1 MLKRS
6 LATFGAV
13 VMTASLLAACGGS
26 SAKKTSITPQPVS
39 RQTLQDILTVSGEL
53 RREETQTINAP
64 TDGRVS
70 KVNVKD
76 AQEVNVGDAIFALD
90 GREAVAVKG
99 NFSFFRTLDVGSD
112 GPDVQ
117 QLERILAGDGFSPG
131 RVDRTFTEQTRAALA
146 QWQAAHGYGGA
157 KPETDETVQLSLSG
171 NSAGYR
177 LGKRSTGAAT
187 ILSTAT
193 AVGNRGDTFVGPIA
207 PARRGAVRVI
217 PALARRAAVGT
228 PDKPVINLS
237 ATPRYVDEGFV
248 ATWTLTADV
257 APTNSTIVAL
267 QIGGGATA
275 GDSSRNAD
283 YKTLKNNA
291 TILAGQTSVSFSSDI
306 FNDIVVE
313 NEEDITV
320 TMTTQFGNDPNYVV
334 GPSDR
339 AAVTI
344 NANGTDI
351 IPEIT
356 ISADSAKTNEG
367 QNATFRLRSNVE
379 LNRNLDIFV
388 TITGSATIEKDY
400 RPLANDYVTLTS
412 GNTEVS
418 FNIAP
423 RSDDL
428 VEPDETITVTVIADP
443 DIISPPPYLPSYPSV
458 VTVTVESGDV
468 PELNIS
474 GGGDV
479 REGASV
485 AFTILATQVM
495 VEDTTINF
503 QVGGSATPGQDYQVL
518 SGLALMRAGTS
529 SVTIT
534 VRVFSDDVIFYPSDM
549 IVADWPARIGTVA
562 VDEGEFVLQ
571 GSPVLNLTEPVLT
584 IKLKMTATQ
593 RSKIEVGMQ
602 ADLQLEAGGQQIPGL
617 ITMLDETATVGADKT
632 ETYEGTVEATGDLPN
647 VDGATVSIDVVID
660 KRVNVVAVPIAA
672 VLKSGSKNYVRVIT
686 DSGRIKRTPIEI
698 GLTQDEFIEVTKG
711 LTGKELVVVS
721 VTTPTE

>member
-193 AVGNRGDTFVGPIA
+193 AVGNLGDTFVGPIA

-275 GDSSRNAD
+275 GDSNRNAD

>member
-1 MLKRS
+1 MFKRS
-6 LATFGAV
+6 LATLGAV

-26 SAKKTSITPQPVS
+26 STKKTSITPQPVS

-99 NFSFFRTLDVGSD
+99 DFSFFRTLDVGSD
-112 GPDVQ
+112 GPDVA
-117 QLERILAGDGFSPG
+117 QLERILASDGFSPG
-131 RVDRTFTEQTRAALA
+131 RVDRTFTEQTRSALA
-146 QWQAAHGYGGA
+146 KWQVVHGYGGA

-193 AVGNRGDTFVGPIA
+193 SVESSGGNFVGPIP
-207 PARRGAVRVI
+207 PARRGAARAV
-217 PALARRAAVGT
+217 PALARRAATGT
-228 PDKPVINLS
+228 PDKPVINV
-237 ATPRYVDEGFV
+237 AGTPRYVDEGGV
-248 ATWTLTADV
+248 ATWTLNADV
-257 APTNSTIVAL
+257 APANDTIVAL

-275 GDSSRNAD
+275 GDSNRNAD

-306 FNDIVVE
+306 FDDIVVE
-313 NEEDITV
+313 DEEDITV

-339 AAVTI
+339 ATITI

-351 IPEIT
+351 IPQIT
-356 ISADSAKTNEG
+356 ISADAAKTNEG

-388 TITGSATIEKDY
+388 NITGSATVEQDY

-412 GNTEVS
+412 GNTEVA
-418 FNIAP
+418 FNISP

-428 VEPDETITVTVIADP
+428 VEPDETITVTIVADP
-443 DIISPPPYLPSYPSV
+443 DIISPPPYTAAYPSV
-458 VTVTVESGDV
+458 ATVTVESGDV
-468 PELNIS
+468 PELNIA
-474 GGGDV
+474 GGGEV
-479 REGASV
+479 REGGSV
-485 AFTILATQVM
+485 SFTIVATQVM
-495 VEDTTINF
+495 VEDTTINY

-518 SGLALMRAGTS
+518 SGLALMRAGAS

-549 IVADWPARIGTVA
+549 IVANWPARIGTVA

-571 GSPVLNLTEPVLT
+571 GSPVLNLTEPVLAV
-584 IKLKMTATQ
+584 KLKMTATQ
-593 RSKIEVGMQ
+593 RSKIELGME
-602 ADLQLEAGGQQIPGL
+602 ADVQLEAGGVPIPGL
-617 ITMLDETATVGADKT
+617 ITKLDETSTIGADKT

-660 KRVNVVAVPIAA
+660 ERKNVVAVPIAA
-672 VLKSGSKNYVRVIT
+672 VLKSGSKNYVRVVT
-686 DSGRIKRTPIEI
+686 DAGRIKRVLIEV

>member
-1 MLKRS
+1 MFKRS
-6 LATFGAV
+6 VATLGAI
-13 VMTASLLAACGGS
+13 VMTVSLLGACGGS
-26 SAKKTSITPQPVS
+26 STKKTSITPQPVS

-76 AQEVNVGDAIFALD
+76 AQEVNAGDAIFALD

-99 NFSFFRTLDVGSD
+99 DFSFFRTLDVGSD

-117 QLERILAGDGFSPG
+117 QLERILASDGFSPG
-131 RVDRTFTEQTRAALA
+131 RVDRTFTEQTRSALA
-146 QWQAAHGYGGA
+146 KWQAVHGYGGA
-157 KPETDETVQLSLSG
+157 KPETDETVQLSLTG
-171 NSAGYR
+171 NSAGYKI
-177 LGKRSTGAAT
+177 GKRGTGSAT
-187 ILSTAT
+187 ILSNANS
-193 AVGNRGDTFVGPIA
+193 VSSKEKVFVGPIA
-207 PARRGAVRVI
+207 PAKRGVVHAVTAV
-217 PALARRAAVGT
+217 ARRAATGT
-228 PDKPVINLS
+228 SDKPVINVS
-237 ATPRYVDEGFV
+237 ATPRYVDEGGV
-248 ATWTLTADV
+248 ATWTLNADV
-257 APTNSTIVAL
+257 APASDTIVAL
-267 QIGGGATA
+267 QIGGAATA
-275 GDSSRNAD
+275 GDSNRNAD
-283 YKTLKNNA
+283 YKTIKNNA
-291 TILAGQTSVSFSSDI
+291 TILAGQTSTSFSSEI

-339 AAVTI
+339 ATVTI

-351 IPEIT
+351 VPQIT
-356 ISADSAKTNEG
+356 ISVDSATINEG

-379 LNRNLDIFV
+379 LNRNVDIFV
-388 TITGSATIEKDY
+388 NITGSATVEQDY

-412 GNTEVS
+412 GNTEVT
-418 FNIAP
+418 FNINP
-423 RSDDL
+423 RSDNL
-428 VEPDETITVTVIADP
+428 VESDETITATVVPDP
-443 DIISPPPYLPSYPSV
+443 DILTPLPYAPANPKTA
-458 VTVTVESGDV
+458 TVTVQSGDV
-468 PELNIS
+468 PELNVS

-479 REGASV
+479 REGGSTS
-485 AFTILATQVM
+485 FTILATQEM
-495 VEDTTINF
+495 VEDTTISF

-529 SVTIT
+529 SVTVT

-549 IVADWPARIGTVA
+549 IVANWPARIGTVA

-571 GSPVLNLTEPVLT
+571 GSPVLNLTEPVLAV
-584 IKLKMTATQ
+584 KLKMTATQ
-593 RSKIEVGMQ
+593 RSKIELGMQ
-602 ADLQLEAGGQQIPGL
+602 ADVQLEAGGVPIPGL
-617 ITMLDETATVGADKT
+617 ITKLDETSTVGADKT

-647 VDGATVSIDVVID
+647 VDGATVSIDVVVAE
-660 KRVNVVAVPIAA
+660 RVNVIAVPIAA
-672 VLKSGSKNYVRVIT
+672 VLKSGSKNYVRVVT

-721 VTTPTE
+721 VTTPTN